1 MVTVEFVHAGAAL
14 VVRGERTREYA
25 FSIEYG
31 IREAIMI
38 SWGIIAFA
46 FSGLL

>member
-1 MVTVEFVHAGAAL
+1 MVTVEVVRAGAAL
-14 VVRGERTREYA
+14 VVRSSWRWTREYA

-38 SWGIIAFA
+38 S
-46 FSGLL
+46 